1 MLANC
6 LSILLLVDVIPFHLE
21 LCFVLPLKPVKNV
34 IREFKLKLNWPHQNY
49 FCSFNGETLKAEASS
64 NFPHRGVYAV
74 GSYRN
79 SPFVTGSSSFT
90 NGLKT
95 EILNY
100 GSGEW
105 EQAGDYP
112 FTNGNRYL
120 SNDFMEITWNL
131 LEKGMIKIT

>member
-1 MLANC
+1 M
-6 LSILLLVDVIPFHLE
+6 SRPHLNDFSSFKTE
-21 LCFVLPLKPVKNV
+21 PSLK
-34 IREFKLKLNWPHQNY
+34 FKTEPSTK
-49 FCSFNGETLKAEASS
+49 
-64 NFPHRGVYAV
+64 FPHENIDVL

-79 SPFVTGSSSFT
+79 SPFVTGHGSSE

-112 FTNGNRYL
+112 FSSGDRYV
-120 SNDFMEITWNL
+120 SKDFMNDYENL
-131 LEKGMIKIT
+131 HEFAQKTTVI